1 MAERFSHSPAPSSAS
16 PSAWTKEGIPVCSCP
31 FSEVDCCS
39 VLLRARLPGHGPHGQ
54 DSALSKAHEPDSQ
67 HSFPPVHGSQALPSL
82 WGKSWTGPCF
92 VLVHDP
98 GTRGYPPLVGTDVF
112 CSCLFPGTV
121 GGSLPGLPQW
131 LKDFVQESGL
141 LRRHGFVPTA
151 QGKPAC
157 FYHQGVGL
165 GSSFWPQSSL

>member
-1 MAERFSHSPAPSSAS
+1 MSQ
-16 PSAWTKEGIPVCSCP
+16 T
-31 FSEVDCCS
+31 
-39 VLLRARLPGHGPHGQ
+39 
-54 DSALSKAHEPDSQ
+54 LSI
-67 HSFPPVHGSQALPSL
+67 PSL
-82 WGKSWTGPCF
+82 LCMAAKPCHLSGASLGQVPALCWCMILAQEVTHLSLGQMSF
-92 VLVHDP
+92 AP
-98 GTRGYPPLVGTDVF
+98 A
-112 CSCLFPGTV
+112 LFPGTV